1 MRQLT
6 LPSALTQ
13 IVSGVIIG
21 EVGIFNPFLIIGAIL
36 TAVGCGMLTTLEVNS
51 GSAEWIGYQILTGI
65 GEGLCL
71 NVPIIVTQR
80 IADPKDV
87 PVATAVVLCKSS

>member
-1 MRQLT
+1 
-6 LPSALTQ
+6 LTQ
-13 IVSGVIIG
+13 IITGTVIG
-21 EVGIFNPFLIIGAIL
+21 EIGIFNPFIIAGAII
-36 TAVGCGMLTTLEVNS
+36 TAVGCGMLMTLQVNT
-51 GSAEWIGYQILTGI
+51 GSPAWIGYQALTGI

-87 PVATAVVLCKSS
+87 PVATAVVLCKL